1 MPPYESL
8 SSIGLVGLLSI
19 AFSIQTFSLVVA
31 ALVTPAILIVAR
43 IREDRRVERGSVGSA
58 PAVEAWY
65 RAERVTLGIAA
76 GAVIVAF
83 VFVYHVPGYL
93 FDLVNVVEWW
103 KYATPVFAAAVG
115 VAAAFVVIA
124 SKRSHRA
131 EQPVLAPTRRTWAS
145 FSGKMGLIGLSVSAV
160 ALVGTTIAAG
170 SASSADAAG
179 RFIYLDLIAPNA
191 SMPTVRPWFY
201 GWAFGVPVLICTAAL
216 IAVVWLALHANASR
230 AYRRAVTVNV
240 ERLARTR
247 TATAIARIGTGGMLL
262 ALGGAWRF
270 IAEAGR
276 MSRVVIDGGAQE
288 QTFDTTW
295 RYAEFALAAG
305 WLAPAVEITALV
317 LLLLAVSDLR
327 TARSRHRAAP
337 NADPVAETAAAR

>member
-8 SSIGLVGLLSI
+8 SSVGFVGLLSI

-31 ALVTPAILIVAR
+31 ALLAPLILIVAK
-43 IREDRRVERGSVGSA
+43 IREDRRGQGGPTAS
-58 PAVEAWY
+58 PAAVAGWY
-65 RAERVTLGIAA
+65 RAERVTLGVAA
-76 GAVIVAF
+76 GAVIAAF

-93 FDLVNVVEWW
+93 FDLVDVVEWW
-103 KYATPVFAAAVG
+103 KYATPVFAAVLG
-115 VAAAFVVIA
+115 LAAAVVVIVF
-124 SKRSHRA
+124 KRSRRS
-131 EQPVLAPTRRTWAS
+131 EQPVLSPARRTWSS
-145 FSGKMGLIGLSVSAV
+145 FSGTLGLIGVGVSAV

-179 RFIYLDLIAPNA
+179 RFIYLDLMAPNA

-201 GWAFGVPVLICTAAL
+201 GWAFGVPVLVCTVAL
-216 IAVVWLALHANASR
+216 IAVTWLALHANAAR
-230 AYRRAVTVNV
+230 PYRRADTMNA

-247 TATAIARIGTGGMLL
+247 TATAVTQIATGGMLL

-270 IAEAGR
+270 IAQAGT
-276 MSRVVIDGGAQE
+276 MSRVVVDDGAQE
-288 QTFDTTW
+288 QVYDTTW
-295 RYAEFALAAG
+295 RFAEFALAAG

-327 TARSRHRAAP
+327 TARSRHHSTP
-337 NADPVAETAAAR
+337 DPDRVPATAAAR